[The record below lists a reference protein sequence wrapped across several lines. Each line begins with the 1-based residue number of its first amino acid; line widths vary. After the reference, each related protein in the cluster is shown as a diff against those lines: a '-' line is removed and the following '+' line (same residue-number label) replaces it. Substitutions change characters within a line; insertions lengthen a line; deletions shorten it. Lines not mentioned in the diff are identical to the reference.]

1 MVARRDATGL
11 ASMRWTADRL
21 DQLER
26 AVRDGLRVALTTRK
40 GSEYVVAAV
49 RIATTGPRE
58 ALVARLP
65 MTGEELSFVLDDIV
79 SFQVLKGT

>member
-1 MVARRDATGL
+1 
-11 ASMRWTADRL
+11 MRWTADRL

-26 AVRDGLRVALTTRK
+26 AVRDGLRVALTTRR
-40 GSEYVVAAV
+40 GTEYVVMAV

>member
-1 MVARRDATGL
+1 
-11 ASMRWTADRL
+11 MRWTADRL

-40 GSEYVVAAV
+40 GTEYVVVAV
-49 RIATTGPRE
+49 RLATAGPRD

-65 MTGEELSFVLDDIV
+65 MTGEELTFVLEDIA
-79 SFQVLKGT
+79 SFQVLQGI

>member
-40 GSEYVVAAV
+40 GTEYVVAAV
-49 RIATTGPRE
+49 RIATGLAWWRPVEMLGREPRAFE
-58 ALVARLP
+58 SYRQGIDLLVL
-65 MTGEELSFVLDDIV
+65 
-79 SFQVLKGT
+79 

>member
-1 MVARRDATGL
+1 
-11 ASMRWTADRL
+11 MRWTADRL

-40 GSEYVVAAV
+40 GTEYVVVAA
-49 RIATTGPRE
+49 RLATDGRRE

-65 MTGEELSFVLDDIV
+65 MTGEELSFVLDDIA